1 LFLLGF
7 FVCYM
12 LAAMSAIFFEFQT
25 IFQRLFIFIGKIINA
40 LAHGAF
46 QLD

>member
-1 LFLLGF
+1 MRGVLFA
-7 FVCYM
+7 V
-12 LAAMSAIFFEFQT
+12 AAIFFELQT
-25 IFQRLFIFIGKIINA
+25 ILERLFIFIGKIINA